1 LSIVHSVS
9 LAGNTLSK
17 KNRCFSLFFFAS
29 FRISSHWFCSKRALA
44 GDAPA
49 ATALG
54 VGPGEQG
61 GSPETHL
68 GDGSGGRGVCLG
80 SRAVRPRLCVGA
92 PPCRK
97 TGSHFENFRV
107 CWGLSQ
113 SQCPVGRFGS
123 PLNPP
128 SPWGLG
134 GRFLPPLRPDIFI
147 LPPPPLPPP
156 GWKREGA
163 ERRCIKLC
171 CIAAVPGA
179 TIILQCCYYAL

>member
-1 LSIVHSVS
+1 MSILHSVS

-92 PPCRK
+92 PLCRK
-97 TGSHFENFRV
+97 TGSHFEHFRV
-107 CWGLSQ
+107 CWGL

-123 PLNPP
+123 PLNHP

-134 GRFLPPLRPDIFI
+134 GRFLPPLRPDILI
-147 LPPPPLPPP
+147 LTPPP
-156 GWKREGA
+156 GWQREGA
-163 ERRCIKLC
+163 ERRCLKLC

-179 TIILQCCYYAL
+179 TITLQCCYCAL